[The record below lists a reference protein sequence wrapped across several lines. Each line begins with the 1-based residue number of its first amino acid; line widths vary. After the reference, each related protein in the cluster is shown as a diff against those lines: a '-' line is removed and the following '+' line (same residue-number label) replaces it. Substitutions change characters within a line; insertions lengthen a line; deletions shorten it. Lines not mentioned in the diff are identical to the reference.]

1 MGLFKRGEL
10 YWFEFVYGGRRYRES
25 TGVKNQRVAG
35 EIERAYRTALAKGDV
50 GITERRKI
58 PAFTAAMADFLNWSK
73 QEHQMAPS
81 SVERYRYSSFAL
93 LSFFGDKPLDKITPE
108 EVERYKTSRS
118 AEYKTVR
125 GKDKKR
131 IPTKQRLR
139 PATVNRELACLR
151 AMFNHAIKGNV
162 PLRNPI
168 SKTAAKVFREDNE
181 QTRVLT
187 YDEQGKYLAKATP
200 MLFHVATLMLETGM
214 RPEEVYRIQPAN
226 VYLAENY
233 LFNPYGKTKAAKR
246 RIKLTETAK
255 SILTLRMTAAG
266 ERAAKDKDSG
276 AFLFPC
282 ETDATRPLPDI
293 QSAHARALRENKVAH
308 FRPYDCRHTW
318 ATRAVEAGIDLVTLA
333 AMLGHSKINMVLRYA
348 HPTQEHQTKAMDKM
362 EQYVREQRMAHAER
376 MAPQTSS
383 AIQ

>member
-1 MGLFKRGEL
+1 MSISKRGGV
-10 YWFEFVYGGRRYRES
+10 YWFEFVYSGRRYRKS
-25 TGVKNQRVAG
+25 TGVGNQRVAG
-35 EIERAYRTALAKGDV
+35 EIERAYRTALAKGEV
-50 GITERRKI
+50 GITEQRKI
-58 PAFTAAMADFLNWSK
+58 PTFKAAMADFLNWSK

-81 SVERYRYSSFAL
+81 TAERYRYSSFAL
-93 LSFFGDKPLDKITPE
+93 LSFFGDKSLDKIRPE

-125 GKDKKR
+125 GKNKKR

-151 AMFNHAIKGNV
+151 AMFNHAIKGDV

-187 YDEQGKYLAKATP
+187 YDEQGKYLSKATP
-200 MLFHVATLMLETGM
+200 MLRDVATLMLETGM

-255 SILTLRMTAAG
+255 GILTLRMNAAA
-266 ERAAKDKDSG
+266 ERAAKDQDSG

-282 ETDATRPLPDI
+282 ETDATRPLPGI
-293 QSAHARALRENKVAH
+293 QSAHARALRESEVAR

-348 HPTQEHQTKAMDKM
+348 HPTQEHQTKAMDKL
-362 EQYVREQRMAHAER
+362 EQYVSEQRMAHAER
-376 MAPQTSS
+376 MTPQTSS